1 MTRVVVLVF
10 IGVLIVAG
18 GAVWVA
24 ENYSRETYYVFIR
37 EDGEIEKEKGM
48 TQSLLGVY
56 RYRMMGVQADGREK
70 KLDFTANHNLRHGA
84 YLKVLENRN
93 RGVISWE
100 EVQREDVPEEAL
112 YQLEAKPIQ
121 VLLSNE

>member
-1 MTRVVVLVF
+1 MTRLVVLVF
-10 IGVLIVAG
+10 MGVLIVAG
-18 GAVWVA
+18 GAVWVG

-56 RYRMMGVQADGREK
+56 RYRIMGVQADGREK
-70 KLDFTANHNLRHGA
+70 ELDFTSNHNLRHGA
-84 YLKVLENRN
+84 YLKVLENRKP
-93 RGVISWE
+93 GGISWE
-100 EVQREDVPEEAL
+100 EVQREAVPKEAL

-121 VLLSNE
+121 FLPPNA

>member
-1 MTRVVVLVF
+1 MTRLVVLVF

-37 EDGEIEKEKGM
+37 EDGKIEREKDKP
-48 TQSLLGVY
+48 QSLLGLYHY
-56 RYRMMGVQADGREK
+56 RIMGVQADGQEK
-70 KLDFTANHNLRHGA
+70 ELDFTANHNLRHGA
-84 YLKVLENRN
+84 YLKVLENRK

-100 EVQREDVPEEAL
+100 EVQREAVPEEAL

-121 VLLSNE
+121 FLPPNA